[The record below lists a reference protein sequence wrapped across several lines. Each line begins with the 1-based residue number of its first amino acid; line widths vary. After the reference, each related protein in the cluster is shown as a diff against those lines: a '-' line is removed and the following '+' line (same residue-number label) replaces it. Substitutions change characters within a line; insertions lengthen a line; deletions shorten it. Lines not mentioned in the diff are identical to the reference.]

1 MRRAGC
7 KPGQTPG
14 GRPAARG
21 DQPPGVVSRRPAAGH
36 PQGVALLYT
45 ISQCPYDALRSFIMK
60 FDKRKRESSGT
71 CHAERAADREG
82 PSLVRTLTVSL
93 PGRRR
98 AQHDRVASRLA
109 MGLVNGFAKSIF
121 TQHDMSFL
129 VSFLKLH

>member
-1 MRRAGC
+1 MG
-7 KPGQTPG
+7 
-14 GRPAARG
+14 
-21 DQPPGVVSRRPAAGH
+21 
-36 PQGVALLYT
+36 
-45 ISQCPYDALRSFIMK
+45 
-60 FDKRKRESSGT
+60 
-71 CHAERAADREG
+71 
-82 PSLVRTLTVSL
+82 L